1 MKKIVAILLVLLV
14 TGAFVFANTPSGAIK
29 DFANNAANKGNGTS
43 YLSVQY
49 DFFIKDFGI
58 NGQFGLVGPW
68 GCEIGFSI
76 GDESTINMD
85 LLSFTWS
92 KWLKENVFLN
102 FGFGMPINMY
112 LGFNYIEELWG
123 INPHAK
129 FEINFINR
137 NGNGVVIYARPG
149 YRISNLVTGFSLPI
163 GVGFRMPGD
172 ILASLF

>member
-14 TGAFVFANTPSGAIK
+14 ASAFVFASNPSEAIK
-29 DFANNAANKGNGTS
+29 DFANNAADKGNGTS
-43 YLSVQY
+43 YLSVHY
-49 DFFIKDFGI
+49 DCSIKDFGI

-76 GDESTINMD
+76 GEESSISMD
-85 LLSFTWS
+85 ILSFTWS
-92 KWLKENVFLN
+92 LWLTEKIFFNL
-102 FGFGMPINMY
+102 GFGVPINMY
-112 LGFNYIEELWG
+112 LGFNCIEEFCG
-123 INPHAK
+123 VNPHAK
-129 FEINFINR
+129 VEINFINK
-137 NGNGVVIYARPG
+137 NGNGLVIYVRPG